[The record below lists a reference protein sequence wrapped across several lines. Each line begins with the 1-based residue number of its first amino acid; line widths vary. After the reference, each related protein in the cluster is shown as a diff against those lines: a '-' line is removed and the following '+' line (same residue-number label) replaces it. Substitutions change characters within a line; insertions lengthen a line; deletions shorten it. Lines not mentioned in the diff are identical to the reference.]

1 MEGGSPFAGA
11 SLKKKKKVSGKK
23 IHLKRKRT
31 KTKAKP
37 ELGFT
42 ARPTGDLK
50 RKGELYV

>member
-1 MEGGSPFAGA
+1 MQA
-11 SLKKKKKVSGKK
+11 LKKKKKSSRKK

-42 ARPTGDLK
+42 ARPIRDLK
-50 RKGELYV
+50 RKGRLYV